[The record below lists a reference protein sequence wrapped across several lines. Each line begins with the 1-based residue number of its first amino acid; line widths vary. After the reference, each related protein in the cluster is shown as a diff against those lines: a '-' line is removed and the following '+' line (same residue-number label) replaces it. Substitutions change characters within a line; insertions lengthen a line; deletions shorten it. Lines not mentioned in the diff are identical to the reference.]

1 MNCSCHPF
9 KLAPAGQP
17 GRAGRKIIDAARQN
31 ITGKRAP
38 TEGEDAL
45 FESLGDIVEDDWG
58 RQVRNRLKGKGG
70 KSGSGKARVY
80 FRKIAGVVH
89 EAVSQGRMGRG
100 VVSDIASATMDGLS
114 HDQRTHLSS
123 LYGEYRAEL
132 LKDEALSIIPKDINT
147 PLDAV
152 SLLERGV
159 SEQDVARLAPKLEAA
174 ASLQS
179 FVGAGF
185 LGHVELQMDN
195 FVTHGRRV
203 VNAAAAAM
211 EERYG
216 TELATELFDAKNL
229 TGERQILHP
238 ELTRTHR
245 ETVGRIAA
253 DPDHPLNP
261 ALSSNLM
268 PPEVVA
274 RLDLEIRA
282 NPREAFRI
290 LTDSLDQ
297 PGALN
302 MSNLVSAEGPARL
315 LHGLQ
320 QIAATADRFVDTTEG
335 WTELEIKAYH
345 RFADIIDPANRD
357 SLQLHLLDS
366 ADTVQAGFQSSR
378 QNFLAAQWAVNHLG
392 NRAVEQTR
400 RFFQGTLGDDELA
413 ELAQTLSN
421 LDQVRDTVTRWRS
434 EAGRSLAATRLQV
447 GAPEQLAPDALRRTR
462 DLVIDSESVETDGF
476 RRALDPRGAP
486 SDEMT
491 NPLASVAKDRGLLEE
506 GVVDAASA
514 ALKPFEDLDGFKRF
528 LSEEIKPL
536 LDASASDDEALQKI
550 LAMNKVA
557 RGPGG
562 LGAVLKEWRYG
573 SMLSSPR
580 TLAVNLIGSVAT
592 AYARPL
598 EMMLGASFRGDTAT
612 IRKAV
617 NEVVALSQN
626 MRDGW
631 KYAKAAFAEGPQ
643 LKAGETVEGY
653 AERGVINN
661 SPEGPLGFVGDGIFG
676 AAVNF
681 MGSAI
686 RTPGKLLQATDEAVK
701 QMQYRTTFMS
711 ETADRLMD
719 SRGLSPTDAWKEA
732 RVLLDDNV
740 RDGQAYGPGVVY
752 RQGMALAEQQGV
764 PEGMRKAFAKNYM
777 ERNYDSV
784 LGQISRDAVGVADEV
799 TFQTPLRPGSVSK
812 MLQDASQKHWVL
824 NLAIPF
830 VRTPTNLLR
839 TAAQH
844 VDPFGPIKYA
854 ANRWKNGGQLR
865 LHGEIHNRFLQEMAS
880 SDPAARARAIG
891 RLSFGWS
898 AMTTV
903 GLAYASGH
911 ITGGGPSDP
920 KQRELMR
927 QTGWKPYSIRTSDG
941 QYFSYERFDPLA
953 GIMSLAADAFEY
965 VNSAEGNDEEFMQT
979 AMMALT
985 SSLSRQLDNKSYLS
999 GLTDMLGALGND
1011 ADKLPKAL
1019 GGLTGSFVP
1028 TVVSDLGR
1036 TSDPYE
1042 REMRD
1047 WLDGFRKRIP
1057 GLSVAGVEGRE
1068 GLPIMRNMFGE
1079 PISGAKNAAHSI
1091 LGEDSAAANWL
1102 GMVVPVAYSSVGDD
1116 GIDEELQLLGKG
1128 FSPPSG
1134 IKGGMD
1140 LRLIEKD
1147 GQVAYDRW
1155 QELQG
1160 SIKLDGMTL
1169 REAVKTLMA
1178 SDQYQ
1183 AWTPEST
1190 EEVESPRLGAIR
1202 GLISKF
1208 RAAAFNKLQRE
1219 FPEIRRGLVNQKQAR
1234 AKTLLG
1240 VDVTL

>member
-9 KLAPAGQP
+9 KLAPANQP
-17 GRAGRKIIDAARQN
+17 GRAGRKMIDAARQN
-31 ITGKRAP
+31 ILGGRAAE
-38 TEGEDAL
+38 EGETQLFDAL
-45 FESLGDIVEDDWG
+45 GGLVEDTWSG
-58 RQVRNRLKGKGG
+58 TLRSRRRNRE
-70 KSGSGKARVY
+70 ARAY
-80 FRKIAGVVH
+80 YRGIAGVLH
-89 EAVSQGRMGRG
+89 GAVAQGKMGRSVINDVANATLKG
-100 VVSDIASATMDGLS
+100 LTPNERAQLSAL
-114 HDQRTHLSS
+114 H
-123 LYGEYRAEL
+123 GEFRAEVL
-132 LKDEALSIIPKDINT
+132 RDEALSIIPQDINT

-159 SEQDVARLAPKLEAA
+159 SEADVARLAPKLEAA
-174 ASLQS
+174 ASLDS

-185 LGHVELQMDN
+185 LGDVDLKMPAFQQ
-195 FVTHGRRV
+195 HGQRAI
-203 VNAAAAAM
+203 NAAAEAM
-211 EERYG
+211 EARYG
-216 TELATELFDAKNL
+216 TELASDLFDPKNL

-238 ELTRTHR
+238 DLTQTNRDI
-245 ETVGRIAA
+245 VGRIAA
-253 DPDHPLNP
+253 DPEHPLNP
-261 ALSSNLM
+261 ALASNLM
-268 PPEVVA
+268 DPALVA

-282 NPREAFRI
+282 NPRDAFRI
-290 LTDSLDQ
+290 LTESLDQ

-335 WTELEIKAYH
+335 WTELEVKAYH

-357 SLQLHLLDS
+357 ALQLHLLDG

-392 NRAVEQTR
+392 SQAVTQIR
-400 RFFQGTLGDDELA
+400 RHFQGTLGDAELA

-434 EAGRSLAATRLQV
+434 EAGRTLAATRLQV
-447 GAPEQLAPDALRRTR
+447 GAPESLSPDALRRTR
-462 DLVIDSESVETDGF
+462 DLVIDAETVEEGGF
-476 RRALDPRGAP
+476 RRALDPRGPA
-486 SDEMT
+486 SDEVT
-491 NPLASVAKDRGLLEE
+491 SPLASVARDRGILDE
-506 GVVDAASA
+506 GVVDANKA
-514 ALKPFEDLDGFKRF
+514 ALKPFEDMEGFRRF
-528 LSEEIKPL
+528 LADEIKPL
-536 LDASASDDEALQKI
+536 IDASASDDEALQKL
-550 LAMNKVA
+550 LAINKVA

-562 LGAVLKEWRYG
+562 LTAVLREWRYG
-573 SMLSSPR
+573 AMLSSPR
-580 TLAVNLIGSVAT
+580 TLAVNLIGSVMT
-592 AYARPL
+592 AYSRPL
-598 EMMLGASFRGDTAT
+598 EMMLGAGFAGDTKT

-617 NEVVALSQN
+617 GELGALTQN
-626 MRDGW
+626 LKDGL

-643 LKAGETVEGY
+643 LKAAETVEGY

-661 SPEGPLGFVGDGIFG
+661 SPDGPLGFVGDGILG
-676 AAVNF
+676 SMVNWIGTAA
-681 MGSAI
+681 
-686 RTPGKLLQATDEAVK
+686 RTPGRLLQATDEAVK

-719 SRGLSPTDAWKEA
+719 SKGLSPDEAWKEA
-732 RVLLDDNV
+732 RILLDENV

-752 RQGMALAEQQGV
+752 QQGLRLAEEQGV
-764 PEGMRKAFAKNYM
+764 PAGMRREFAKNYM
-777 ERNYDSV
+777 ERNFDST
-784 LGQISRDAVGVADEV
+784 LGSISRQAVADADEV
-799 TFQTPLRPGSVSK
+799 TFQTPLRPGPLK
-812 MLQDASQKHWVL
+812 MLQDASQKNWLL
-824 NLAIPF
+824 NLAVPF

-844 VDPFGPIKYA
+844 VDAWGFIKYA
-854 ANRWKNGGQLR
+854 SNRWKNGGQLR
-865 LHGEIHNRFLQEMAS
+865 LHGEVHNRFLRDMAS
-880 SDPAARARAIG
+880 EDPAVRARAVG
-891 RLSFGWS
+891 RLSFGFG
-898 AMTTV
+898 AMTLV
-903 GLAYASGH
+903 GLMFASGY

-927 QTGWKPYSIRTSDG
+927 QTGWKPYSIRTADG
-941 QYFSYERFDPLA
+941 QYFSYERFDPIA
-953 GIMSLAADAFEY
+953 GIMSLSADFFEY
-965 VNSAEGNDEEFMQT
+965 KNSAEWNDEEMFQSGML
-979 AMMALT
+979 AL
-985 SSLSRQLDNKSYLS
+985 SSSVARQLDNKSYLS

-1011 ADKLPKAL
+1011 AKSLPKAL

-1028 TVVSDLGR
+1028 TVVADVGKAA
-1036 TSDPYE
+1036 DPYD
-1042 REMRD
+1042 REMRE
-1047 WLDGFRKRIP
+1047 WIDGFRKRIP

-1079 PISGAKNAAHSI
+1079 PIHGAKNAAHGF

-1102 GMVVPVAYSSVGDD
+1102 GLVVPVAYSSVGDD
-1116 GIDEELQLLGKG
+1116 GVDEELQLLGKG

-1147 GQVAYDRW
+1147 GQSAYDRW

-1160 SIKLDGMTL
+1160 TIKLDGMTL

-1178 SDQYQ
+1178 SEQYQ
-1183 AWTPEST
+1183 GWTPEST

-1202 GLISKF
+1202 SLISKF
-1208 RAAAFNKLQRE
+1208 RAAAFNNLQRE
-1219 FPEIRRGLVNQKQAR
+1219 FPEIRRGLVNQKQAH